1 MVSIGSSW
9 KRSDGLAGVLRGE
22 ELPMVPWVRYVLS
35 LAICIFFLAARYAIL
50 PVNGDLAFVT
60 FYPAVAISA
69 LLFGAGAGLFT
80 VAISAAVASFLFLP
94 PFWSFSMKPDG
105 GLSVAIF
112 VFSGT
117 LICFLAHQ
125 MRRHAKVL
133 LQSEQRLLLAASV
146 FHSSQEGIWIAA
158 PDGKI
163 LEVNKAFTN
172 ITGYAA
178 NEAKGNTP
186 RMLQAGR
193 HDAAF
198 YAEMWETLTRTQE
211 WAGEVWSRR
220 KNGDVYPEWL
230 SITAVKGKYG
240 AIAHYVGTIS
250 DISHR
255 KAAQDEV
262 SHLAYFDSI
271 TDLPNRRLLTDR
283 LNQAITASARSGH
296 TGALLF
302 IDLDNFKNLNDSAGR
317 EKGDRLLKLA
327 ARRIVGC
334 VRESDTV
341 ARFGG
346 DEFVVMLQNLSQ
358 NAGEATAQARMVGEK
373 ILAAL
378 DHSYGFGSHRYHSTC
393 SIGAALFSGDLE
405 PPEELLKQADL
416 AMYQAKQA
424 GRNAIRFFDRNMQA
438 MVSRRAKLE
447 ATLRQGLGK
456 NEFLLYYQPQFDRDD
471 RLSGVEALLRWQHPQ
486 RGLVLPTEFIPIA
499 EETGLILP
507 LGHWVLETAC
517 AQLAAWAARPERAHL
532 TMAINVSPLE
542 FQHADFERQM
552 LSLIGKT
559 GVNPNLLKLELTE
572 TMLVH
577 DVEATIAKMTSLKAY
592 GLRFCLDDFGAG
604 FSSLSC
610 VKRLPLDQLKID
622 QSFVRDVLTDPG
634 DAAVANTIIAL
645 GKSLGIGVI
654 AEGVETEEQREFL
667 AQNGCHAFQG
677 YLFSRPLPLEAFED
691 FAAVC
696 HRGSAVVC
704 EV

>member
-1 MVSIGSSW
+1 
-9 KRSDGLAGVLRGE
+9 
-22 ELPMVPWVRYVLS
+22 MVPWVRYVLS

-50 PVNGDLAFVT
+50 PVNGGLAFVT

-105 GLSVAIF
+105 GLSMAIF

-178 NEAKGNTP
+178 HEAQGNTP

-358 NAGEATAQARMVGEK
+358 NSGEATAQTRMVGEK

-393 SIGAALFSGDLE
+393 SIGVALFSGDLE

-471 RLSGVEALLRWQHPQ
+471 RLTGVEALLRWQHPQ

-542 FQHADFERQM
+542 FQHADFERQV

-577 DVEATIAKMTSLKAY
+577 DVEATIAKMTSLKVY

-667 AQNGCHAFQG
+667 ARNGCHAFQG
-677 YLFSRPLPLEAFED
+677 YLFSRPLPLEALED

>member
-1 MVSIGSSW
+1 
-9 KRSDGLAGVLRGE
+9 
-22 ELPMVPWVRYVLS
+22 MVPWVRYVLS

-50 PVNGDLAFVT
+50 PVNGGLAFVT

-80 VAISAAVASFLFLP
+80 VAISTAVASFLFLP

>member
-1 MVSIGSSW
+1 
-9 KRSDGLAGVLRGE
+9 
-22 ELPMVPWVRYVLS
+22 MVPWVRYVLS

-50 PVNGDLAFVT
+50 PVNGGLAFVT

-373 ILAAL
+373 ILVAL

>member
-9 KRSDGLAGVLRGE
+9 KRSDVLAGVLRGE

-35 LAICIFFLAARYAIL
+35 LVICIFFLAARYAIL
-50 PVNGDLAFVT
+50 PVNGGLAFVT

-69 LLFGAGAGLFT
+69 LLFGAGAGLFA

-94 PFWSFSMKPDG
+94 PLWSFSMKPDG

-112 VFSGT
+112 VFSGI

-133 LQSEQRLLLAASV
+133 RQSEQRLLLAASV

-178 NEAKGNTP
+178 PEAKGNTP

-230 SITAVKGKYG
+230 SITAVKGKDG

-358 NAGEATAQARMVGEK
+358 NAGEATAQTRMVGEK

-393 SIGAALFSGDLE
+393 SIGVALFSGDLE

-471 RLSGVEALLRWQHPQ
+471 RLTGVEALLRWQHPQ

-667 AQNGCHAFQG
+667 ARNGCHAFQG

>member
-1 MVSIGSSW
+1 
-9 KRSDGLAGVLRGE
+9 
-22 ELPMVPWVRYVLS
+22 
-35 LAICIFFLAARYAIL
+35 
-50 PVNGDLAFVT
+50 
-60 FYPAVAISA
+60 
-69 LLFGAGAGLFT
+69 
-80 VAISAAVASFLFLP
+80 
-94 PFWSFSMKPDG
+94 
-105 GLSVAIF
+105 
-112 VFSGT
+112 
-117 LICFLAHQ
+117 
-125 MRRHAKVL
+125 
-133 LQSEQRLLLAASV
+133 
-146 FHSSQEGIWIAA
+146 
-158 PDGKI
+158 
-163 LEVNKAFTN
+163 
-172 ITGYAA
+172 
-178 NEAKGNTP
+178 
-186 RMLQAGR
+186 MLQAGR

-358 NAGEATAQARMVGEK
+358 NAGEATAQTRMVGEK

-393 SIGAALFSGDLE
+393 SIGVALFSGDLE

>member
-50 PVNGDLAFVT
+50 PVNGGLAFVT

-373 ILAAL
+373 ILVAL

>member
-1 MVSIGSSW
+1 
-9 KRSDGLAGVLRGE
+9 
-22 ELPMVPWVRYVLS
+22 MVPWVRYVLS

-50 PVNGDLAFVT
+50 PVNGGLAFVT

-373 ILAAL
+373 ILVAL

-667 AQNGCHAFQG
+667 ARNGCHAFQG

>member
-50 PVNGDLAFVT
+50 PVNGGLAFVT

-80 VAISAAVASFLFLP
+80 VAISTAVASFLFLP